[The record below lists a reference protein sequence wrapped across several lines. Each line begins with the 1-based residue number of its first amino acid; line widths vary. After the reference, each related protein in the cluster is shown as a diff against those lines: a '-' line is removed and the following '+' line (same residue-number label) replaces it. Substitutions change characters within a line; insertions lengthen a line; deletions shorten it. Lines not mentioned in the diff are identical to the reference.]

1 MSIIRQLLSNYVLM
15 SAFASWGLAQ
25 LLKLP
30 LNYAANKEWDWKVL
44 FNPGGMP
51 SSHSAISTS
60 ASLAIGLQHGFDSSL
75 YALSVVLMAIVVY
88 DATSVRRQAGI
99 HAEWINK
106 IMEEMEEWF
115 TSGNFSY
122 KKLQEVLGHTPFE
135 AMAGITLGLFV
146 SLILWFAYYR
156 N

>member
-1 MSIIRQLLSNYVLM
+1 MNIIQQLISNYVLM
-15 SAFASWGLAQ
+15 CAFWSWGIAQ

-60 ASLAIGLQHGFDSSL
+60 ASLAIGLLHGFDSSL
-75 YALSVVLMAIVVY
+75 YALSVTIMVIVVY

-106 IMEEMEEWF
+106 IMEEMEEIF
-115 TSGNFSY
+115 ISGKFSY

-135 AMAGITLGLFV
+135 AMAGITLGIVV
-146 SLILWFAYYR
+146 SLVLWFVYYR
-156 N
+156 S